1 MEKAMHQSHGCGY
14 AEYDRDL
21 EKRLEIEKD
30 RERAYKKGLQIAA
43 NATGHTY

>member
-21 EKRLEIEKD
+21 EKRLDVEKE
-30 RERAYKKGLQIAA
+30 REKEYKKGLKIAA
-43 NATGHTY
+43 AANH